1 MRISD
6 WSSDVCS
13 SDLFAAVQHLHG
25 VLRGHGRSCQGERGD
40 ETSGGGQEG
49 ELLQHGTILF
59 SSLRLGVE
67 GRWHSA
73 VALFSAMIDSRRIP
87 KAIAAGGYVEHVQ
100 QRQLPDV
107 EGRSEEHTSE
117 LQSLM
122 RTS

>member
-13 SDLFAAVQHLHG
+13 SDL
-25 VLRGHGRSCQGERGD
+25 
-40 ETSGGGQEG
+40 
-49 ELLQHGTILF
+49 LLQHGTILF

-100 QRQLPDV
+100 QRQLPDGAG
-107 EGRSEEHTSE
+107 EQQQERTGAR
-117 LQSLM
+117 LQGSIEAPHRLTPE
-122 RTS
+122 RAGGKGDRKDVG

>member
-13 SDLFAAVQHLHG
+13 SDL
-25 VLRGHGRSCQGERGD
+25 
-40 ETSGGGQEG
+40 
-49 ELLQHGTILF
+49 LLQRGTILF

-107 EGRSEEHTSE
+107 EGEQQQERTGARIPGSIAANSRLPPERAGGQGQKRDNHNHRRS
-117 LQSLM
+117 Q
-122 RTS
+122 